1 MTRILILD
9 DDRAVLN
16 TLQVQF
22 AQTRRFD
29 VTVLD
34 DSTKALATIAAGRF
48 DLLLLDM
55 DMPKVTGMDVLR
67 HVRRHHPSL
76 EVVVITGV
84 DDVELAVEAM
94 KLGAYDYLCKP
105 VDAER
110 LFTCLDRALERSQ
123 MRGELQQLREK
134 VGEQTSRFK
143 QAFQG
148 FVTEDAD
155 LKRTLGEVERIALS
169 SNNVL
174 ICGESGTGK
183 ELVARAVHQI
193 SPRASKRSSPS
204 TPRPS
209 PHPGRRAVLRPR
221 EGAFTG
227 AETARAGCSRRPTAA
242 RCSWTRSARWTVG
255 AVQLLRVLQSGSTS
269 AWARTSSATP
279 TCGWSPPPTRTWT
292 RRSRPAAS
300 GATCTTGSPPAPS
313 TSRRCASGRETSRCS
328 PASSS
333 TAVQGQRQAD
343 PLHLRGG
350 EEALEAYDYP
360 GNLRELENVIASAAV
375 LETSE
380 TLTLQSLP
388 AHLRKPPQ
396 EPVVPYEVRKTRGS
410 SRPSTSARSSST
422 PTATAAPRRAS
433 GHLPHRL
440 LGKLKRLGID
450 VEPEGRG
457 GAPSRRSLSG
467 DARRAACLKRQG
479 ADVTDSRIAS
489 ARAGD
494 SFAGSGLIS

>member
-193 SPRASKRSSPS
+193 SPRASKPFI
-204 TPRPS
+204 
-209 PHPGRRAVLRPR
+209 AVNAAAFAPTLVDAQFFGH
-221 EGAFTG
+221 EKGAFTG
-227 AETARAGCSRRPTAA
+227 AETARAGVFEEADGGTLFLDEIGEMEPS
-242 RCSWTRSARWTVG
+242 
-255 AVQLLRVLQSGSTS
+255 VQSKLLRVLQSGEYFRVGSNKQRHADVRVVAATNKNLDEEIEAGRFRRDLYYRLSTS
-269 AWARTSSATP
+269 TIYV
-279 TCGWSPPPTRTWT
+279 PPLRE
-292 RRSRPAAS
+292 RQGDIEVLS
-300 GATCTTGSPPAPS
+300 GFFLDRWCKANGKQIHSISEEAM
-313 TSRRCASGRETSRCS
+313 
-328 PASSS
+328 
-333 TAVQGQRQAD
+333 
-343 PLHLRGG
+343 
-350 EEALEAYDYP
+350 EALEAYDYP

-396 EPVVPYEVRKTRGS
+396 EPVVPYEVRKTLGQLEAEHIRAVIEHTHGNRS
-410 SRPSTSARSSST
+410 AAARILGISRI
-422 PTATAAPRRAS
+422 
-433 GHLPHRL
+433 GL

-457 GAPSRRSLSG
+457 GAPKPEK
-467 DARRAACLKRQG
+467 A
-479 ADVTDSRIAS
+479 
-489 ARAGD
+489 
-494 SFAGSGLIS
+494 